1 MAEQRVPTR
10 GGRDVLLLALLV
22 GLPVGAAFRGASGP
36 LALPLGL
43 GPGDSPYVRGFAPD
57 YEIDD
62 KLATH
67 WTRYHAGV
75 ELPLTA
81 EGGPLSLTLRYA
93 RVFPET
99 AEVEVSFAGRLVDAF
114 RCRGGRF
121 EERRIELG
129 ASAGT
134 PVAFELRVDSH
145 EGRDRGLKLDWIR
158 FDAGPGTRLRLDGVA
173 KLRAGALVALVF
185 LLLRA
190 AGWSASRAGLL
201 TAPLASLG
209 ALGLLWDPWLTHR
222 MLTGVPELT
231 LLAGGAGIGVGLWL
245 RARGRLRPQSLRT
258 LAALGL
264 AALVG
269 RAIAVSHPEFYYPD
283 QRTHARLVEK
293 VAEQGLGFF
302 VDPSTAI
309 WEHGVWRVAAYGRT
323 YAFPY
328 SPAFHLP
335 FVPLALDY
343 DARLTAMKLSAVA
356 VSAVPLLLVWAL
368 ARQLGAS
375 PLGAGLMLIIPTYTS
390 RLSFAFFPSLL
401 GHALDTAFVLW
412 LVARCD
418 RLREPA
424 VLLRGALWVSAC
436 QLAYVSGVV
445 NIGLLVS
452 ALALAVAWQRRAE
465 RDAGRAALGIL
476 GMGLAG
482 SLASVALYYRDFL
495 GVAADMLPHALG
507 FGGGRAAS
515 HFPIQSFFAVA
526 YDRTRDFFGFVYP
539 YLAALGLA
547 LLLRAGRARSVLL
560 AWLGAYGL
568 LLLGRA
574 KVPDVFLHGHETTF
588 VTPLVCLAAG
598 ETLSRLWKAGPASR
612 AAAVGLLAY
621 LAATGLAGQWRA
633 VAAQLGNAL

>member
-1 MAEQRVPTR
+1 MPTR
-10 GGRDVLLLALLV
+10 SGRDVLLLLLLA

-43 GPGDSPYVRGFAPD
+43 GPGDAPYVRGFAPD

-62 KLATH
+62 RLATH
-67 WTRYHAGV
+67 WTRYDAGV
-75 ELPLTA
+75 RLPLTA
-81 EGGPLSLTLRYA
+81 EGGPLSLTLRYT

-99 AEVEVSFAGRLVDAF
+99 AAVEVSFAGRPVDAF

-129 ASAGT
+129 ASAGA
-134 PVAFELRVDSH
+134 PLAIELRVDSH
-145 EGRDRGLKLDWIR
+145 EGRDRGLKLDWVR
-158 FDAGPGTRLRLDGVA
+158 FDAGPDARLRLDGVA
-173 KLRAGALVALVF
+173 KLRAGALVGLVF

-190 AGWSASRAGLL
+190 AGWGASRAGLL
-201 TAPLASLG
+201 SAPLAILG

-245 RARGRLRPQSLRT
+245 RGQGRLRPESLRT

-264 AALVG
+264 VALVG
-269 RAIAVSHPEFYYPD
+269 RAIAVSHPDFYYPD

-343 DARLTAMKLSAVA
+343 DTRLTAMKLAAVA
-356 VSAVPLLLVWAL
+356 VSVVPLLLVWAL
-368 ARQLGAS
+368 ARRLGAS
-375 PLGAGLMLIIPTYTS
+375 PLGAGLMLILPTYTS

-401 GHALDTAFVLW
+401 GHTVDLAFVLW

-424 VLLRGALWVSAC
+424 VLLQGALWVSAC

-445 NIGLLVS
+445 NISLLVS
-452 ALALAVAWQRRAE
+452 ALAVTVAWQRRAE
-465 RDAGRAALGIL
+465 PDAWRAGLRVL

-482 SLASVALYYRDFL
+482 SLLSVALYYRDFL
-495 GVAADMLPHALG
+495 GLVGDVLPHALG
-507 FGGGRAAS
+507 LGGDRGAS
-515 HFPIQSFFAVA
+515 HYPIQGFFAVA
-526 YDRTRDFFGFVYP
+526 YSRTRDFFGFVYP
-539 YLAALGLA
+539 CLAALGLA
-547 LLLRAGRARSVLL
+547 LLLRAGRARPVLL

-598 ETLSRLWKAGPASR
+598 ETLARLWKAGQAWR
-612 AAAVGLLAY
+612 AVAVGLLAS
-621 LAATGLAGQWRA
+621 LAASGLLAQWRA